1 MPGTVLLAAFLLQ
14 LPPLASSYPT
24 GAPASACA
32 DMIPRHGGVQ
42 AQPVPAPYTIY
53 ISNHTFRVDEP
64 VTVTIKGPNYTGLLL
79 RAQSGSRAE
88 ALGTWQPPPAN
99 TKYLHAS
106 RPLPN
111 NRSRPNG
118 ARYSNTSSLITAPI
132 SRVLQC
138 SGNAHG
144 AITHS
149 NIDIKDNN
157 TLYTWIPPRGVD
169 HIHFV
174 ATVAQ
179 EKTVFWVNIK
189 SESLTREATGLP
201 DGSPPL
207 QHWGVLCILLPI
219 LLLTLLSYS

>member
-99 TKYLHAS
+99 TKYLH
-106 RPLPN
+106 
-111 NRSRPNG
+111 
-118 ARYSNTSSLITAPI
+118 
-132 SRVLQC
+132 C